1 MNKVVRLENEFVQ
14 IAYGIVQ
21 GQQAYNKFWKITHMY

>member
-1 MNKVVRLENEFVQ
+1 MNKVVRLESEFVQ

-21 GQQAYNKFWKITHMY
+21 GQGYNKFWKITHM